1 MSLEG
6 RKSTLGGYG
15 WISLPERRETARSG
29 NRPRPMD
36 GQINHR
42 MQSFAVGLSVA
53 GRNVRCGSHGPSVP
67 ADLLLNIQFGN
78 SVAILINVSQELAPI
93 NALGHRRA
101 QPGTNGVT
109 VLGSACITARIGRHV
124 LG

>member
-1 MSLEG
+1 
-6 RKSTLGGYG
+6 
-15 WISLPERRETARSG
+15 
-29 NRPRPMD
+29 MD
-36 GQINHR
+36 DQVNHR

-78 SVAILINVSQELAPI
+78 SVPILINVSHELAPI
-93 NALGHRRA
+93 NTFGHRRA
-101 QPGTNGVT
+101 QPDTNGVT
-109 VLGSACITARIGRHV
+109 VLGSACITARLERQV